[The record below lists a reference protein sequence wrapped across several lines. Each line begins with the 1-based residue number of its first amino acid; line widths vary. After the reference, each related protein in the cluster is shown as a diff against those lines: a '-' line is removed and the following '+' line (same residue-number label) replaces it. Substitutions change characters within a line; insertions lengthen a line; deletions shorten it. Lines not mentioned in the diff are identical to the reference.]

1 MSVPTGHYLFTSE
14 SMTEG
19 HPDKICDQISDA
31 VLDEIISQD
40 KYSRVACET
49 MAGMGFIIVSGEIT
63 TKARYDVGKIVRS
76 VLERIGYTKVEYG
89 FEYKTVGVLS
99 SIHEQS
105 PDIAIGVNAKK
116 GKGFGAG
123 DQGMMCGY
131 ATNETTELMPSAIM
145 FAHKLAMRLAEVR
158 KKKILTYLRPDG
170 KTQVTVEYDGPKV
183 KRIDSVVVAAQH
195 DPDVSLAKL
204 REDIKK
210 EVIEPVCGDYIDK
223 KTAYYINNTGRFVIG
238 GPVAD
243 VGCTGRKIIAD
254 SYGGMSKHGGG
265 AFSGKDPTKVDRS
278 AAYMARYIAKNVV
291 AAGIADKCELQ
302 IAYAIGSHKPTALF
316 IDTFGTSKIPQS
328 KLQKIITKNFDL
340 SPSGIIESLK
350 LLRPIYSKTACY
362 GHFGRT
368 EPEFTWER
376 LDLADDLRKQA
387 GL

>member
-1 MSVPTGHYLFTSE
+1 MPNGHYLFTSE

-19 HPDKICDQISDA
+19 HPDKVCDQISDA
-31 VLDEIISQD
+31 VLDEIIAQD

-63 TKARYDVGKIVRS
+63 TNAKYDVGKIARN
-76 VLERIGYTKVEYG
+76 VLERVGYTKVEYG
-89 FEYKTVGVLS
+89 FQYKTVGVLS

-131 ATNETTELMPSAIM
+131 ATAETEELMPAAIM
-145 FAHKLAMRLAEVR
+145 FAHKLAMKLADIR
-158 KKKILTYLRPDG
+158 KKGKLSYLRPDG
-170 KTQVTVEYDGPKV
+170 KTQVTVEFDGSSV
-183 KRIDSVVVAAQH
+183 KRIDSVVIAAQH
-195 DPDVSLAKL
+195 DPDVTLPKL
-204 REDIKK
+204 REDIKR

-254 SYGGMSKHGGG
+254 TYGGMSKHGGG

-291 AAGIADKCELQ
+291 ASGIADKCEIQ
-302 IAYAIGSHKPTALF
+302 VAYAIGSHEPTALF
-316 IDTFGTSKIPQS
+316 IDAFGTCRIPES
-328 KLQKIITKNFDL
+328 KLRNIIEKNFDL
-340 SPSGIIESLK
+340 SPSSIIERLD
-350 LLRPIYSKTACY
+350 LLRPIYSKTSCY
-362 GHFGRT
+362 GHFGRN
-368 EPEFTWER
+368 EPEFTWEKT
-376 LDLADDLRKQA
+376 DFADDLRKQA